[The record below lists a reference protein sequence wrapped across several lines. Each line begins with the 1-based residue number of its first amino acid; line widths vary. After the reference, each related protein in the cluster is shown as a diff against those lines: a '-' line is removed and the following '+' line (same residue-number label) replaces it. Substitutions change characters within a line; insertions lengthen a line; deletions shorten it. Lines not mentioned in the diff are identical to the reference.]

1 MKDMETASPATQVCW
16 ELAQQT
22 RADDVLIVGVG
33 TPLAA
38 AAALLARAI
47 LHPSLTIL
55 FGTAVAPR
63 KTSQK
68 MTWKLIAMRSLVS
81 AAASVLGMNK

>member
-33 TPLAA
+33 TRHSP
-38 AAALLARAI
+38 
-47 LHPSLTIL
+47 
-55 FGTAVAPR
+55 
-63 KTSQK
+63 
-68 MTWKLIAMRSLVS
+68 
-81 AAASVLGMNK
+81 SVLDHLVWDSSSSTQLQPRCIHD